1 MGFLKQDAPVVDYEE
16 WRKGTRAERIVP
28 MARHWAEVGFGTPV
42 VLHLFYVLKI
52 LAYILVAW
60 LIVLTTTGI
69 DGFTNV
75 AQWYAEPI
83 VFEKVVLYT
92 MLFEVVGLGCGF
104 GPLNN
109 RFFPPMGSI
118 LYWLRPKTIRLPPWP
133 NRIPLTKGTTR
144 TPLDALLYGALLV
157 VLAVALFTD
166 GTGPIPALN
175 TSVGVLPQWQI
186 WTILGLL
193 AVLGLRDK
201 VIFLAA
207 RGEVYASLT
216 VCFLFAGAD
225 IIIAA
230 KLVCLVIWLGAA
242 TSKLNKHFPFVISTM
257 MSNNPVFRPRW
268 IKRMFFEHFP
278 DDLRPGRPSRWL
290 AHFSTA
296 IEGLVPLVLFFS
308 HGGWPTAIAAFVMV
322 CFHFGILSSIP
333 MGVPLEW
340 NVFMMFSVLALFV
353 GHAQVG
359 LGDMSTPLPIALF
372 VVVAGTVVMGNLFPR
387 KVSFLP
393 GMRYYAGNW
402 DTGLWCVKPS
412 ASAKIEN
419 GIVSIASMPQ
429 AQMEKFYGSPETAEM
444 YLYMGYAF
452 RSFNSHGRA
461 MFALAHRAMAGFN
474 EDDYVL
480 TDGERI
486 CSTAIGWNFGDGH
499 MHNEQ
504 LIEALHERCHFEP
517 GEVRIVLIDGQPIHR
532 QRQEYRLVDAATG
545 EFERGYVNVADLVT
559 RQPWDD
565 TAPVHVTWKKDSADA
580 HDVGGDPQATQPMT
594 SRTLTSSRPCNES
607 SRATSRCLRQ
617 CASAAAPSPE
627 RRICIRRR

>member
-16 WRKGTRAERIVP
+16 WSKGSRAEKIKP
-28 MARHWAEVGFGTPV
+28 MARHWAEVGFGAPV
-42 VLHLFYVLKI
+42 VLHLFYVVKI
-52 LAYILVAW
+52 LLYILGGW
-60 LIVLTTTGI
+60 LFALATRGI

-75 AQWYAEPI
+75 GEWWSEPI

-92 MLFEVVGLGCGF
+92 MLFEVIGLGCGF

-118 LYWLRPKTIRLPPWP
+118 LYWLRPNTIRLPPWP
-133 NRIPLTKGTTR
+133 GRIPLTKGTTR
-144 TPLDALLYGALLV
+144 TPIDVALYGALLV
-157 VLAVALFTD
+157 ILVVALFSD
-166 GTGPIPALN
+166 GTGPIPALD
-175 TSVGVLPQWQI
+175 TTVGVLPLWQI

-216 VCFLFAGAD
+216 VTFLFTGVD
-225 IIIAA
+225 MIIAA
-230 KLVCLVIWLGAA
+230 KVVFLIIWLGAG

-257 MSNNPVFRPRW
+257 MSNNPVIRPRW
-268 IKRMFFEHFP
+268 IKRRFFEHFP
-278 DDLRPGRPSRWL
+278 DDLRPGRVSRVL

-296 IEGLVPLVLFFS
+296 IEGLVPLVLFFT
-308 HGGWPTAIAAFVMV
+308 HGGWPTAIAAFVMI
-322 CFHFGILSSIP
+322 CFHFGILSAIP

-340 NVFMMFSVLALFV
+340 NVFMIFGVLSLFV
-353 GHAQVG
+353 AHPELG
-359 LGDMSTPLPIALF
+359 LTDLNNPWPLAALF
-372 VVVAGTVVMGNLFPR
+372 VVVAGTVVIGNLVPR

-402 DTGLWCVKPS
+402 DTGLWCIKPS
-412 ASAKIEN
+412 AAQKIEN

-429 AQMEKFYGSPETAEM
+429 AQMERYYGSPETAQM

-452 RSFNSHGRA
+452 RAFNTHGRA
-461 MFALAHRAMAGFN
+461 MFTLAHRAMAGRN

-504 LIEALHERCHFEP
+504 LIDALQERCRFQP
-517 GEVRIVLIDGQPIHR
+517 GEVRIVLLDAQPIHK
-532 QRQEYRLVDAATG
+532 QIQQYRLFDAATG
-545 EFERGYVNVADLVT
+545 EFESGYVKVADMVT

-565 TAPVHVTWKKDSADA
+565 DVPVHVYERDRADA
-580 HDVGGDPQATQPMT
+580 P
-594 SRTLTSSRPCNES
+594 
-607 SRATSRCLRQ
+607 
-617 CASAAAPSPE
+617 
-627 RRICIRRR
+627 

>member
-1 MGFLKQDAPVVDYEE
+1 MGFLKQDAPVVDFEE
-16 WRKGTRAERIVP
+16 WSKGTRAQKIVP

-42 VLHLFYVLKI
+42 VLHLFYVVKI
-52 LAYILVAW
+52 LLYILGAW
-60 LIVLTTTGI
+60 LVALSTTGI

-75 AQWYAEPI
+75 ASWYNEPI

-133 NRIPLTKGTTR
+133 TRIPLTRGDTR
-144 TPLDALLYGALLV
+144 TPFDALLYGALLV
-157 VLAVALFTD
+157 LLVVAIFSD
-166 GTGPIPALN
+166 GTGPIPELG
-175 TSVGVLPQWQI
+175 TTVGVLPVWQI
-186 WTILGLL
+186 GAILGVL

-207 RGEVYASLT
+207 RGEVYASLA
-216 VCFLFAGAD
+216 VCFLLAGPD

-230 KLVCLVIWLGAA
+230 KLVCLTIWLGAA
-242 TSKLNKHFPFVISTM
+242 ISKLNKHFPFVISTM
-257 MSNNPVFRPRW
+257 MSNNPVFRPKW
-268 IKRMFFEHFP
+268 IKRRFFEHFP
-278 DDLRPGRPSRWL
+278 DDLRPGRASRWL

-296 IEGLVPLVLFFS
+296 IEGLIPLVLFFS
-308 HGGWPTAIAAFVMV
+308 HGGWPTYIAAFVMLV
-322 CFHFGILSSIP
+322 FHFGILSSIP

-353 GHAQVG
+353 GHTDIG
-359 LGDMSTPLPIALF
+359 LADLQSPWPIVLF
-372 VVVAGTVVMGNLFPR
+372 AVVAGTVVMGNLFPR

-412 ASAKIEN
+412 ASQKIEEN
-419 GIVSIASMPQ
+419 VVSIASMPQ
-429 AQMEKFYGSPETAEM
+429 AQMERYYGSPETAQM

-452 RSFNSHGRA
+452 RAFNSHGRA
-461 MFALAHRAMAGFN
+461 MFTLAHRVMAGHN

-504 LIEALHERCHFEP
+504 LIDALQKRCHFEP
-517 GEVRIVLIDGQPIHR
+517 GEVLVVLIDGQPIHK

-545 EFERGYVNVADLVT
+545 EFERGYIKVADMVT

-565 TAPVHVTWKKDSADA
+565 TIPVHVTWQRDKADA
-580 HDVGGDPQATQPMT
+580 P
-594 SRTLTSSRPCNES
+594 
-607 SRATSRCLRQ
+607 
-617 CASAAAPSPE
+617 
-627 RRICIRRR
+627 

>member
-1 MGFLKQDAPVVDYEE
+1 MGFLKQDAPVVDYAE
-16 WRKGTRAERIVP
+16 WSKGTRAERIVP

-42 VLHLFYVLKI
+42 VLHLFYVVKI
-52 LAYILVAW
+52 LLYILAAW
-60 LIVLTTTGI
+60 LIVLSTSGI

-75 AQWYAEPI
+75 AAWYHEPI
-83 VFEKVVLYT
+83 VYQKVVFYT

-118 LYWLRPKTIRLPPWP
+118 LYWLRPRTIRLPPWP
-133 NRIPLTKGTTR
+133 NRVPLTAGDSR
-144 TPLDALLYGALLV
+144 TPLDVLLYAALLV
-157 VLAVALFTD
+157 VLLFALFSD
-166 GTGPIPALN
+166 GTGPIPELG
-175 TSVGVLPQWQI
+175 SEVGVLPVWQTA
-186 WTILGLL
+186 TIIGLL
-193 AVLGLRDK
+193 VVAGLRDK

-207 RGEVYASLT
+207 RGEVYGSLA
-216 VCFLFAGAD
+216 VCFLFSGAD

-257 MSNNPVFRPRW
+257 MSNNPVMRPRW
-268 IKRMFFEHFP
+268 IKRKFFEHFP
-278 DDLRPGRPSRWL
+278 DDLRPGRASRFL

-308 HGGWPTAIAAFVMV
+308 HGGWATAIAAFVMLV
-322 CFHFGILSSIP
+322 FHFGILSAIP

-353 GHAQVG
+353 GNAGIG
-359 LGDMSTPLPIALF
+359 LADLQSPWPILLF
-372 VVVAGTVVMGNLFPR
+372 AAVAGTVVIGNLFPR

-402 DTGLWCVKPS
+402 DTSLWCVKPS
-412 ASAKIEN
+412 AAEKIAN
-419 GIVSIASMPQ
+419 GIVAIASMPA
-429 AQMEKFYGSPETAEM
+429 AQMEKFYGSKETAEV
-444 YLYMGYAF
+444 YQYMGYAF
-452 RSFNSHGRA
+452 RSFNTHGRA
-461 MFALAHRAMAGFN
+461 MFTLAHRAMADGS

-504 LIEALHERCHFEP
+504 LIAALQKRCQFEP
-517 GEVRIVLIDGQPIHR
+517 GEVRVLLLDAQPIHR

-545 EFERGYVNVADLVT
+545 EFERGYVMVADMVT

-565 TAPVHVTWKKDSADA
+565 TVPVHVTW
-580 HDVGGDPQATQPMT
+580 
-594 SRTLTSSRPCNES
+594 
-607 SRATSRCLRQ
+607 
-617 CASAAAPSPE
+617 
-627 RRICIRRR
+627 RR

>member
-1 MGFLKQDAPVVDYEE
+1 MGFLKQDAPVVDFEE
-16 WRKGTRAERIVP
+16 WSKGTRAEKIVP

-42 VLHLFYVLKI
+42 VLHLFYVVKI
-52 LAYILVAW
+52 LLYILGAW
-60 LIVLTTTGI
+60 LVALSTTGI

-75 AQWYAEPI
+75 ASWYNEPI

-133 NRIPLTKGTTR
+133 TRIPLTRGDTR
-144 TPLDALLYGALLV
+144 TPFDALLYAALLV
-157 VLAVALFTD
+157 LLVVAIFSD
-166 GTGPIPALN
+166 GTGPIPELG
-175 TSVGVLPQWQI
+175 TTVGVLPVWQI
-186 WTILGLL
+186 GAILGVL

-207 RGEVYASLT
+207 RGEVYASLA
-216 VCFLFAGAD
+216 VCFLFAGPD

-230 KLVCLVIWLGAA
+230 KLVCLTIWLGAA

-257 MSNNPVFRPRW
+257 MSNNPVFRPKW
-268 IKRMFFEHFP
+268 IKRRFFERFP
-278 DDLRPGRPSRWL
+278 DDLRPGRASRWL

-308 HGGWPTAIAAFVMV
+308 HGGWPTYIAAFVMLV
-322 CFHFGILSSIP
+322 FHFGILSSIP

-353 GHAQVG
+353 GHTDIG
-359 LGDMSTPLPIALF
+359 LADLQSPWPIVLF
-372 VVVAGTVVMGNLFPR
+372 AVVAGTVVMGNLFPR

-412 ASAKIEN
+412 ASQKIEEN
-419 GIVSIASMPQ
+419 VVSIASMPQ
-429 AQMEKFYGSPETAEM
+429 AQMERYYGSPETAQM

-452 RSFNSHGRA
+452 RAFNSHGRA
-461 MFALAHRAMAGFN
+461 MFTLAHRVMAGHN

-504 LIEALHERCHFEP
+504 LIDALQKRCHFEP
-517 GEVRIVLIDGQPIHR
+517 GEVLVVLIDGQPIHK

-545 EFERGYVNVADLVT
+545 EFERGYINVADMVT

-565 TAPVHVTWKKDSADA
+565 TIPVHVTWQRDKADA
-580 HDVGGDPQATQPMT
+580 P
-594 SRTLTSSRPCNES
+594 
-607 SRATSRCLRQ
+607 
-617 CASAAAPSPE
+617 
-627 RRICIRRR
+627 